1 MSVTPQLDYLFQ
13 YPVKS
18 VLSKKDGSGFAIE
31 FEGVENAP
39 GNGSII
45 GVEAGIGMDGEDNT
59 YDPNEI
65 PKLEGLTLLTVIRSM
80 ASVRMVF
87 GRVDART
94 DPPTIQERVEVEVEP
109 QNYFIIDPRF
119 GGEAF
124 YPNRGHA
131 DEVPA
136 AESIRA
142 QFAGRFAD
150 GPEAPLTDEDMAR
163 AESDMPNKTE
173 A

>member
-1 MSVTPQLDYLFQ
+1 MSITPQLDYLFQ

-45 GVEAGIGMDGEDNT
+45 GVEAGEGGF
-59 YDPNEI
+59 YDETEI

-87 GRVDART
+87 GRLDARM
-94 DPPTIQERVEVEVEP
+94 DPPTIVERTEVEVEP

-119 GGEAF
+119 GGEPF

-150 GPEAPLTDEDMAR
+150 GPESDSGALDELSAAHPDPDA
-163 AESDMPNKTE
+163 
-173 A
+173 